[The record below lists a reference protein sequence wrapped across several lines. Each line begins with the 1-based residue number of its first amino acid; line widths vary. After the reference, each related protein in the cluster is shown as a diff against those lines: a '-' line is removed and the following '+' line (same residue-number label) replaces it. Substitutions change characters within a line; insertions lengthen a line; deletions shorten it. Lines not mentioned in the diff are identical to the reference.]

1 MTQMK
6 SLKFIV
12 SLLAAFLLPL
22 MAMAADPFTV
32 VGVKVDATGQSA
44 IEAQT
49 KAIQGGQLRAATIV
63 LERLTLDSERASN
76 PLPPIDQETAAKMI
90 RSLGIDNERRSATR
104 YLGDISVAFKPR
116 DVQAFL
122 RSAGL
127 NMIASQAGERVVLPF
142 IRGGGINPQSDIYR
156 SWLSGRY
163 TYSLTPAKAPDAEVF
178 YNSGMSSQ
186 SGAPL
191 MGASNSGLRALAQAL
206 GAEQLLFVEYNGRSA
221 NVMDFS
227 VVSGERYNFTVSD
240 FDLNRAVIER
250 LESDW
255 KTNTV
260 SLAEEAVSMPV
271 SILYESQAEWQRLKT
286 AINGSAQIQDA
297 RLDAVS
303 KDGALM
309 TLTYAGNMDRLT
321 RELAFKGVTLR
332 KDSKL
337 GMVLTR
343 AGRR

>member
-1 MTQMK
+1 MTQTK
-6 SLKFIV
+6 LPQFIL
-12 SLLAAFLLPL
+12 SLLAVFFLPL

-32 VGVKVDATGQSA
+32 VGVRVDATGQSA

-63 LERLTLDSERASN
+63 LERLTLDSERESN

-116 DVQAFL
+116 DVQDFL

-142 IRGGGINPQSDIYR
+142 TRGAAVNPQSDIYR

-163 TYSLTPAKAPDAEVF
+163 TYSLTPAKAPEAERL
-178 YNSGMSSQ
+178 YNAGANARSGSSF
-186 SGAPL
+186 
-191 MGASNSGLRALAQAL
+191 MGGSNSDLRALAQSL
-206 GAEQLLFVEYNGRSA
+206 GAEQLLFIEYSGRTA

-227 VVSGERYNFTVSD
+227 VVSGERYNFSVSG

-255 KTNTV
+255 KANTV

-271 SILYESQAEWQRLKT
+271 SILYESQAEWQRLKA

-297 RLDAVS
+297 RLDAMS

-343 AGRR
+343 AGR